1 MTDFIAGRDGIRR
14 TVEDLTPHEQAK
26 IAANMFVAMTE
37 DAPKP
42 SKNWLQF
49 RDVWMS
55 TQLVCLAVVAFDIWW
70 RSHAFSLLYHVAI
83 LLQAPAIVSLSW
95 LLLSMLMEQ

>member
-70 RSHAFSLLYHVAI
+70 RSHTFSLPYHGAI
-83 LLQAPAIVSLSW
+83 CCRHRPSSV
-95 LLLSMLMEQ
+95 

>member
-55 TQLVCLAVVAFDIWW
+55 TQ
-70 RSHAFSLLYHVAI
+70 
-83 LLQAPAIVSLSW
+83 APAIVSLSW
-95 LLLSMLMEQ
+95 LLLSMLMAWLGRRVFDPVLHYVTGRRFERGN